1 MGSPPIAA
9 PTLDLLARDFDVRL
23 VVTQPDRPSGR
34 GLKVT
39 STAVHE
45 RAGELGLPVMT
56 TGDVNSQ
63 ECIARLKSAEPQGIV
78 VVSFGQLLRKAV
90 LALPPLGCINVH
102 FSLLPELRG
111 AAPVAWAV
119 IRGMEETGVSIMKM
133 APRMDAGAVLAQAR
147 ERIDPKDTAV
157 TVAARLAPISARLL
171 VETLALYA
179 GGRITPA
186 AQDEGG
192 VTFAPKITR
201 QTAAI
206 DWTRSAR
213 EVDCLIRG
221 LSGQMEAYA
230 YYEGPSRL
238 RVALYMSAVTDAVTP
253 GPGVAARGPHGELL
267 AGCGSGMIEVM
278 EIQAQGRRRVLGR
291 EFANGYHVR
300 GGERFSN
307 GL

>member
-1 MGSPPIAA
+1 MGSPAIAA
-9 PTLDLLARDFDVRL
+9 PTLDLLAHDFDVRL
-23 VVTQPDRPSGR
+23 VVTPPDRPSGR
-34 GLKVT
+34 GLKLT
-39 STAVHE
+39 PTAVHE
-45 RAGELGLPVMT
+45 RAGELGLPVLT
-56 TGDVNSQ
+56 TGNVNSQ
-63 ECIARLKSAEPQGIV
+63 ECIARLKAAEPQVIV

-111 AAPVAWAV
+111 AAPVAWAI

-133 APRMDAGAVLAQAR
+133 VARMDAGPVLAQAR
-147 ERIDPKDTAV
+147 EHIGPKDTTV
-157 TVAARLAPISARLL
+157 TVGARLAPIGARLL

-179 GGRITPA
+179 GGRVTPA

-192 VTFAPKITR
+192 ATSAPKITR
-201 QTAAI
+201 ETAAI
-206 DWTRSAR
+206 DWARSAR
-213 EVDCLIRG
+213 EVDCLTRG

-238 RVALYMSAVTDAVTP
+238 RVTLYMSAVTDAASP

-267 AGCGSGMIEVM
+267 IGCGTGMIEVI
-278 EIQAQGRRRVLGR
+278 EIQVQGRRRVLGR
-291 EFANGYHVR
+291 EFANGYHIC